1 MATNVPLKVVVVT
14 DKTRSSGNQGGVP
27 MFSQSGRR
35 TCADEM
41 AFQEIEERT
50 IKVGGPIKEM
60 EDGEDSEDDV
70 LE

>member
-50 IKVGGPIKEM
+50 IKVGGPI
-60 EDGEDSEDDV
+60 
-70 LE
+70 